1 MSIEFIARVAGFDD
15 EYCLVAAV
23 AERED
28 GTGRALMFQAGEE
41 PPDEQDVRLG
51 MDTYCVVTDDQ
62 GTAYGC
68 VRELSIDGD
77 RMRVVVSDEALADLG
92 LSHGVIQVRLAVPS
106 ESVEVLR
113 EYLGRILAYG
123 RPDARPTVLRL

>member
-1 MSIEFIARVAGFDD
+1 MAIEFIARVAGIAD
-15 EYCLVAAV
+15 EFCLVAAV

-28 GTGRALMFQAGEE
+28 GTGRALMFQAGDE

-51 MDTYCVVTDDQ
+51 MDTYCVVTEGQ

-92 LSHGVIQVRLAVPS
+92 LDHGVIEVRFEVPP
-106 ESVEVLR
+106 ETVEVLR
-113 EYLGRILAYG
+113 DYLGRILTYG
-123 RPDARPTVLRL
+123 RPDARPTVMRL

>member
-1 MSIEFIARVAGFDD
+1 MSIEFIARVAGVDD
-15 EYCLVAAV
+15 EYCLVGAV

-51 MDTYCVVTDDQ
+51 MDTYCVVTEDH

-77 RMRVVVSDEALADLG
+77 RMHVVISDEALADLG
-92 LSHGVIQVRLAVPS
+92 LDHGVIQVQLAVPP

-113 EYLGRILAYG
+113 EYLGRILTYG
-123 RPDARPTVLRL
+123 RPDARPAVLRL